1 MKPKKPKYLKSEF
14 SEDNYKDF
22 ILFAESTGLPYT
34 LTETNYTITI
44 TSDFC
49 NVKFAPTMQKSAF
62 IAGAMVKKDIISTG
76 LEPPD
81 FEQES
86 LKYFDFAPT
95 EELVKDRDRMYNI
108 DIKSAYA
115 SVLFNHGLI
124 STKTR
129 KYMAQLS
136 KRNRLAC
143 VGMLASRKDHY
154 QMIGKEVIEKSK
166 EVNSMSNWFY
176 FCVNRTNEIMMK
188 CKEIAG
194 DSFLFFWV
202 DGIFLSDYSKVK
214 PVSDYLRSIGYKYSF
229 DLCTNVKYSQ
239 QNNVSKLRYN
249 KGEEVKELFLPKKNK
264 EIDTFLIN
272 FLSL

>member
-1 MKPKKPKYLKSEF
+1 MKQKYLKSEF

-22 ILFAESTGLPYT
+22 LQFCEATNLPYT

-44 TSDFC
+44 TSEFC
-49 NVKFAPTMQKSAF
+49 NVKFAPTMQKAAF
-62 IAGAMVKKDIISTG
+62 IAGAMVKRDIIATG

-81 FEQES
+81 LMSES
-86 LKYFDFAPT
+86 LQYFDFAAT
-95 EELVKDRDRMYNI
+95 EELIKERDKMYNI

-115 SVLFNHGLI
+115 SVLWNHGLI
-124 STKTR
+124 TDRTR
-129 KYMAQLS
+129 RYMKKLS
-136 KRNRLAC
+136 KKNRLAC

-154 QMIGKEVIEKSK
+154 QMVGREVTSKSK

-194 DSFLFFWV
+194 ESFLFFWV

-214 PVSDYLRSIGYKYSF
+214 PVSDYLRSIGYRYSF
-229 DLCTNVKYSQ
+229 DLCTNIKYSE
-239 QNNVSKLRYN
+239 NDNISKLRYN
-249 KGEEVKELFLPKKNK
+249 KGEEVKELFLPKKND
-264 EIDTFLIN
+264 EIDSFLIN